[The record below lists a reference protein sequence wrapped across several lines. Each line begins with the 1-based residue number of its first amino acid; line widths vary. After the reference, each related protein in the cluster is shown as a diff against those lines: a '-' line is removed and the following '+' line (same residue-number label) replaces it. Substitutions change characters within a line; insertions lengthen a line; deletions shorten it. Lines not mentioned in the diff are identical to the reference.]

1 MMFKYKIIFRNI
13 IIEIYQ
19 KVELKIETMFK
30 FQII

>member
-1 MMFKYKIIFRNI
+1 MFKYKIIFRNI